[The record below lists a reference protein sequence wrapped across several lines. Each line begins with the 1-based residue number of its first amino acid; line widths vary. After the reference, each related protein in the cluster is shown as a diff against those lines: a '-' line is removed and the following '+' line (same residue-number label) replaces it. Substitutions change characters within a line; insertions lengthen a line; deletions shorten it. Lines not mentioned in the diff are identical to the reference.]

1 MISTPLVARGQPIG
15 VAQISRKGETARE
28 AGPDFTPADL
38 KHAQEIFDAVAHYL
52 AEARPA
58 GY

>member
-1 MISTPLVARGQPIG
+1 
-15 VAQISRKGETARE
+15 VAQVSRKGETARE
-28 AGPDFTPADL
+28 AGPDFTSADL
-38 KHAQEIFDAVAHYL
+38 RRAQEIFDGVAPFL